1 MFSLSD
7 EVSVRRLVL
16 GATVLGTGGG
26 GDPKEG
32 FELLMNT
39 VVRRGRSVSII
50 DPNELPSDSIVV
62 QPYYVGSV
70 APGLKTKKEVRI
82 SEPIKRAVEELEGL
96 LGAKVGAVVPTELG
110 GGNTA
115 VALSIASEL
124 GVPVVDGDLMGR
136 AGPEL
141 HQCTLHIFKVP
152 LYPSVIVTETGN
164 VVIIKEYA
172 DIDDYEALAR
182 YLSVLSG
189 RHAAVVDAPMSAEV
203 ARKVVIRGTLTL
215 CLRVGE
221 VIEEAREVGKDPV
234 KEVAKV
240 LNGWVVFHGVVSDY
254 RWRDEGGFLKGEVF
268 VEGLSDFKD
277 SILKSWIKNEHIMA
291 WLNNEPLIMPPDLI
305 IFLRPNGEPVTNT
318 ELRVGDEVYVLAA
331 KAPDIW
337 RSEEG
342 LKYFGP
348 KHFGLNYEYVP
359 VEELLR
365 LRGLLTSF

>member
-1 MFSLSD
+1 MFRLCNELD
-7 EVSVRRLVL
+7 IRRLVL

-26 GDPKEG
+26 GDPREG
-32 FELLMNT
+32 LELLINSI
-39 VVRRGRSVSII
+39 VKRGACVDVLS
-50 DPNELPSDSIVV
+50 PNELPEDIIAV

-70 APGLKTKKEVRI
+70 APGLKSRKAIKI
-82 SEPIKRAVEELEGL
+82 KDPIRRAVKELESL
-96 LGAKVGAVVPTELG
+96 LGSKVGAVVPTELG

-115 VALSIASEL
+115 VAISIAAEL

-164 VVIIKEYA
+164 VVVIKEYS
-172 DIDDYEALAR
+172 DIDDYEAIAR

-189 RHAAVVDAPMSAEV
+189 RHAAVVDAPMKV
-203 ARKVVIRGTLTL
+203 DVLRKVVIEGTLSL
-215 CLRVGE
+215 CLRVGKA
-221 VIEEAREVGKDPV
+221 IEESRELGRDPV
-234 KEVAKV
+234 AEVAKV
-240 LNGWVVFHGVVSDY
+240 LNGWVVFHGKVVDY
-254 RWRDEGGFLKGEVF
+254 RWRNEGGFLKGEVYL
-268 VEGLSDFKD
+268 EGLGRFKD
-277 SILKSWIKNEHIMA
+277 SILKSWMKNEHIMA

-305 IFLRPNGEPVTNT
+305 IFLRPDGEPVTNT
-318 ELRVGDEVYVLAA
+318 ELKVGDEVYVVAA
-331 KAPDIW
+331 KAPDVW

-348 KHFGLNYEYVP
+348 KHFGLNYDYVP

-365 LRGLLTSF
+365 IRGLT